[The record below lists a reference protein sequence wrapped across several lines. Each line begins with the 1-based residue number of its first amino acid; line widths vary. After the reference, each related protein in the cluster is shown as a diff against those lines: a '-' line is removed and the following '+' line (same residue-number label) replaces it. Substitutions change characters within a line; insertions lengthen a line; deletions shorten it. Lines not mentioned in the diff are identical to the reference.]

1 MKKALAILIAAA
13 LVLSL
18 AACSVNINTGSST
31 EATKDE
37 KAVVTGGWTVYTE
50 TASTSMP
57 EPLLPAFLSVTN
69 SVEDVTYSAVA
80 YLGSQV
86 VAGMNYQV
94 LCTATPKDGG
104 EAALKVLIIYI
115 DLEGKAQLTKVSD
128 FNIADY
134 TESAGKVTEK
144 NLAGGWQVNDD
155 IEPTPLPDD
164 AQKAFDKAVEG
175 FDGNKLTPM
184 ALLGTQVVS
193 GKNYA
198 ILCGSELVTEEP
210 VTNLQVVT
218 IYADLE
224 GKSEIT
230 NICTL
235 DLADFNK

>member
-1 MKKALAILIAAA
+1 MKRSLAIILAIV

-18 AACSVNINTGSST
+18 AACSVNINTGSSAEST
-31 EATKDE
+31 Q
-37 KAVVTGGWTVYTE
+37 AVEEPVSGGWTVYTD
-50 TASTSMP
+50 TASTTMP
-57 EPLLPAFLSVTN
+57 EALLPAFLSVTN

-86 VAGMNYQV
+86 VAGTNYQV
-94 LCTATPKDGG
+94 LCTAAPKNGG
-104 EAALKVLIIYI
+104 DATLKVLIIYI
-115 DLEGKAQLTKVSD
+115 DLDGKAELTKVSD
-128 FNIADY
+128 FNITDY

-193 GKNYA
+193 GTNYA

-218 IYADLE
+218 VYADLE
-224 GKSEIT
+224 GKAEIT

-235 DLADFNK
+235 DLADFNQ